1 MPTDIKTIRKTL
13 LSRDVLQNL
22 ITLGSLA
29 ALVIIFSSM
38 SEYFL
43 SSKNM
48 MSIMLTA
55 TSVGLIAIGQTLC
68 LISREF
74 DMSVGMVAAM
84 SGIIFTLLVKDGGWS
99 IIAAFAASIAFGLLS
114 GAIAGFCVSRL
125 HTNSWIT
132 TFALLQIYRGIIFI
146 LTAGMPISV
155 SGNEAF
161 KVLGTYKVF
170 GSIPLPVMILV
181 VAYLI
186 FIFIMKYT
194 KIGRKI
200 YCVGGNPDAAHVSG
214 INVANIKMFA
224 FMTVAVLASV
234 SGVLFASRVSSGQP
248 FIGDMYAMDSIAA
261 AVVGGTAMSGGKGTI
276 WGTFIGVMI
285 VNVIQN
291 GLIMI
296 GMPSFYQ
303 YIATGT
309 IMFIAV
315 LIQTERKK

>member
-1 MPTDIKTIRKTL
+1 MPTDIKTIKKTL

-22 ITLGSLA
+22 ITLGSLI
-29 ALVIIFSSM
+29 ALIIIFSSM

-43 SSKNM
+43 TSKNM
-48 MSIMLTA
+48 MSILLTA

-84 SGIIFTLLVKDGGWS
+84 SGIIFTLLVKDGGWP
-99 IIAAFAASIAFGLLS
+99 IVAALAASIAFGFLS
-114 GAIAGFCVSRL
+114 GSITGFCVSRL
-125 HTNSWIT
+125 HTNSFIT
-132 TFALLQIYRGIIFI
+132 TFALLHIYRGIVFI

-161 KVLGTYKVF
+161 KILGTFKVF
-170 GSIPLPVMILV
+170 GVIPLPVVILIV
-181 VAYLI
+181 GYII
-186 FIFIMKYT
+186 FTFIMKYT

-214 INVANIKMFA
+214 INVANVKMFS
-224 FMTVAVLASV
+224 FMTVAVLASI

-261 AVVGGTAMSGGKGTI
+261 AIVGGTAMSGGKGAI

-291 GLIMI
+291 GLIMV

-303 YIATGT
+303 YIATGS